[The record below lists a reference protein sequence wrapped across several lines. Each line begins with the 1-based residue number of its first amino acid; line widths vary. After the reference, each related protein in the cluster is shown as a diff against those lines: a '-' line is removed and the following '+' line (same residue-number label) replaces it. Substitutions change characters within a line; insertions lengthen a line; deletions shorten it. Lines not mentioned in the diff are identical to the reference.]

1 MSVKRNTPNG
11 RPKITAAA
19 TQAMSYKRLRLW
31 NLVAGIFHLA
41 QAVVMVLLSTSFS
54 VPIKTNYAVSTQ
66 NGPPSGATQSV
77 QLVTMRLGI
86 AVSLFLFM
94 SALAHFLVSM
104 PGIYEW
110 YVRKLK
116 DHINYA
122 RWIEYAFSASWML
135 VLIALLC
142 GMYDLSSLILL
153 GVLNVT
159 MLLFGLLMERFNK
172 DKRKVD
178 WLPFYFGCLSWL
190 VPWVTVWLYFT
201 GAKGP
206 NNAGPPAFVYGII
219 VSLFVFF
226 SIFALNMVLQYER
239 VGKWKHYLFGE
250 RAYII
255 LSLTAKALLAW
266 QVFAGTL
273 AK

>member
-1 MSVKRNTPNG
+1 MSARNKKHGSRPLTGTASEAKR
-11 RPKITAAA
+11 
-19 TQAMSYKRLRLW
+19 YKRLRLW
-31 NLVAGIFHLA
+31 NLGAGVSHLV
-41 QAVVMVLLSTSFS
+41 QAILMVLLSTSFS

-66 NGPPSGATQSV
+66 DGPPSGATESV

-94 SALAHFLVSM
+94 SALAHFLVST

-116 DHINYA
+116 DHVNYA
-122 RWIEYAFSASWML
+122 RWIEYAFSASWMI

-153 GVLNVT
+153 GVLNAT
-159 MLLFGLLMERFNK
+159 MLLFGMLMEHFNK
-172 DKRKVD
+172 ANRKPD

-206 NNAGPPAFVYGII
+206 DGAGPPAFVYGITI
-219 VSLFVFF
+219 SLFLFF
-226 SIFALNMVLQYER
+226 SIFALNMVLQYKR
-239 VGKWKHYLFGE
+239 VGRWKDYLFGE
-250 RAYII
+250 RAYIT

-273 AK
+273 AG

>member
-1 MSVKRNTPNG
+1 MSAKAV
-11 RPKITAAA
+11 AAA
-19 TQAMSYKRLRLW
+19 DTARFRRLRLW
-31 NLVAGIFHLA
+31 NLAAGVSHLV
-41 QAVVMVLLSTSFS
+41 QAIVMVILASAWS
-54 VPIKTNYAVSTQ
+54 VPITTNYAVSEVA
-66 NGPPSGATQSV
+66 GPPSGATQSV
-77 QLVTMRLGI
+77 QLATLRLGI
-86 AVSLFLFM
+86 GISLFLFM
-94 SALAHFLVSM
+94 SAVAHFLVSA
-104 PGIYEW
+104 PGIYQW

-153 GVLNVT
+153 GFLNAT
-159 MLLFGLLMERFNK
+159 MLLFGVLMERFNK
-172 DKRKVD
+172 AKPKVD
-178 WLPFYFGCLSWL
+178 WLPFYFGCISWI
-190 VPWVTVWLYFT
+190 VPWVTIFLYFT

-206 NNAGPPAFVYGII
+206 DGSGAPDFVYGIV

-226 SIFALNMVLQYER
+226 SIFALNMVFQYKGWGR
-239 VGKWKHYLFGE
+239 WRKYLFGE
-250 RAYII
+250 KVYII

-273 AK
+273 AN

>member
-1 MSVKRNTPNG
+1 MSAKPQSVSGKRPS
-11 RPKITAAA
+11 AAA
-19 TQAMSYKRLRLW
+19 AEAKRFKRLRLW
-31 NLVAGIFHLA
+31 NLGAGVSHLA
-41 QAVVMVLLSTSFS
+41 QAVLMVVLSTSFS
-54 VPIKTNYAVSTQ
+54 VPIKTNYAVSAQ
-66 NGPPSGATQSV
+66 NGPPSGATASA

-86 AVSLFLFM
+86 AVSAFLFM
-94 SALAHFLVSM
+94 SALAHFLVST

-153 GVLNVT
+153 GALNAT
-159 MLLFGLLMERFNK
+159 MLLFGLLMERLNK
-172 DKRKVD
+172 ANKKVD
-178 WLPFYFGCLSWL
+178 WLPFYFGCFSWV
-190 VPWVTVWLYFT
+190 VPWVAIWLYFT

-206 NNAGPPAFVYGII
+206 NGSGAPGFVYGITI
-219 VSLFVFF
+219 SLFVFF
-226 SIFALNMVLQYER
+226 SVFALNMVLQYKR
-239 VGKWKHYLFGE
+239 VGKWKDYLFGE
-250 RAYII
+250 RVYII

>member
-1 MSVKRNTPNG
+1 VTAKAV
-11 RPKITAAA
+11 AAA
-19 TQAMSYKRLRLW
+19 DTKRYKRLRLW
-31 NLVAGIFHLA
+31 NLGAGISHLA
-41 QAVVMVLLSTSFS
+41 QAIIMVVLASSWS
-54 VPIKTNYAVSTQ
+54 VPITTNYAVSQ
-66 NGPPSGATQSV
+66 VAGPPSGATQSA

-86 AVSLFLFM
+86 GVSLFLFM
-94 SALAHFLVSM
+94 SALAHFLVSV
-104 PGIYEW
+104 PGIYQW
-110 YVRKLK
+110 YVRNLK
-116 DHINYA
+116 DHVNYA

-153 GVLNVT
+153 GVLNAT

-172 DKRKVD
+172 ARPKVD
-178 WLPFYFGCLSWL
+178 WLPFYFGCISWI
-190 VPWVTVWLYFT
+190 VPWITIFLYFT

-206 NNAGPPAFVYGII
+206 NGSGAPGFVYAIV

-226 SIFALNMVLQYER
+226 SIFALNMVLQYKR
-239 VGKWKHYLFGE
+239 WGKWHEYLFGE
-250 RAYII
+250 RVYII